1 MWIVITVILLFLL
14 FSLGVWRSFTSG
26 ELRELIEFSKL
37 AGDIK
42 KDIFDGETKT
52 FVVEKNGKEKAVKIK
67 TMNNAWDSIYSSR
80 FSSGSLYF
88 GLKREKGLLID
99 FSAWTDGADDFMTLI
114 EKDGTKVINESEYNL
129 DKKGLGPSVYALV
142 DLVQRMSSTSTFW
155 DEVSLDR
162 DEFQT
167 IK

>member
-1 MWIVITVILLFLL
+1 MTVK
-14 FSLGVWRSFTSG
+14 RTHT
-26 ELRELIEFSKL
+26 FSK
-37 AGDIK
+37 K
-42 KDIFDGETKT
+42 Y
-52 FVVEKNGKEKAVKIK
+52 GKARAVKIK
-67 TMNNAWDSIYSSR
+67 TMNTAWDSIYSSR

-88 GLKREKGLLID
+88 GLKREKGLHID

-167 IK
+167 LK